1 MACWTS
7 HVKNGHMLLC
17 FRPSIHGRKNPQ
29 TIFFSIQDSLI
40 PFWSCWHD
48 IDHFCSGGN
57 RKKAASGF
65 HRGNGHNP
73 YHPYPYPHPPR
84 SSSFPTLKSSS
95 PSSPLSR
102 WQLTDFVMT
111 IVPTSF
117 FQVFNSP
124 HWYTIQLSPIW
135 STYFQFGKA
144 LICWKSNTRWQTK
157 TKTTASASIWS
168 GAIWWRLGTGSN
180 HCRKSFFLPPV
191 LLFFFINTSDK
202 YFLSG
207 WSVRRNR
214 GGWTKASMFSS
225 LASFSAPSTGSL

>member
-1 MACWTS
+1 MGEKIPKW
-7 HVKNGHMLLC
+7 
-17 FRPSIHGRKNPQ
+17 
-29 TIFFSIQDSLI
+29 FFSIQDSLI

-73 YHPYPYPHPPR
+73 YHPYPHPHHHDHHH
-84 SSSFPTLKSSS
+84 SHKLS
-95 PSSPLSR
+95 SSPLSR

-180 HCRKSFFLPPV
+180 HYKKSFLSSSCVVFRVYQHFWQIFLVRLICETEPWWLNKSFYV
-191 LLFFFINTSDK
+191 LFTCL
-202 YFLSG
+202 FLS
-207 WSVRRNR
+207 
-214 GGWTKASMFSS
+214 S
-225 LASFSAPSTGSL
+225 LYRVPINIYPELTSTSKNTGSLYILKN